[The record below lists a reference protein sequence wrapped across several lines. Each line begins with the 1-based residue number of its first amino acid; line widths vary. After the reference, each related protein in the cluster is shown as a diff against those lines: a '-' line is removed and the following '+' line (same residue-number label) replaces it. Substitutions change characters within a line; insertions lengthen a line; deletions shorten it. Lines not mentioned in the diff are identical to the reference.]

1 MSAIT
6 EPAPAKINLALHVR
20 RRRADGYHDLETLF
34 AFATDGDTITVERA
48 PENSLEITGP
58 FAAALLPSASAAP
71 NWTPASA
78 GAAAETTPVVT
89 ASAGFVTVPTGA
101 STATPTPSTGPSPST
116 PTTPAM
122 AGAQSGAA
130 DNEPPRP
137 STPTQAPWHGNLVTA
152 AADAFTAE
160 FAPTAH
166 HAITLEKRLPI
177 ASGIG
182 GGSADAAATLRALA
196 RLHAVPETDPRLHD
210 IAAKL
215 GADVPACLANRTTLG
230 TGKGDTLTNL
240 EGLADTP
247 LLLVNPNVAVST
259 AAVFKAW
266 GGQDRGPIPEGDL
279 LARATAGRNDLEP
292 PALALAPVIA
302 DVRHLLD
309 AADGVLLSR
318 MSGSGATCFALFETP
333 EARDA
338 AAHAAQARGWWTLAT
353 TLA

>member
-1 MSAIT
+1 MPVIT

-34 AFATDGDTITVERA
+34 AFATDGDLITVEA
-48 PENSLEITGP
+48 AQTNSFTITGP
-58 FAAALLPSASAAP
+58 FAVALL
-71 NWTPASA
+71 
-78 GAAAETTPVVT
+78 
-89 ASAGFVTVPTGA
+89 
-101 STATPTPSTGPSPST
+101 ST
-116 PTTPAM
+116 PNTPPAK
-122 AGAQSGAA
+122 AGAQLGTDSEDAHGSPNA
-130 DNEPPRP
+130 
-137 STPTQAPWHGNLVTA
+137 TQGSAPWNGNLVTA
-152 AADAFTAE
+152 AADAFTTA
-160 FAPTAH
+160 FAPNTH
-166 HAITLEKRLPI
+166 HAITLEKHLPI

-196 RLHAVPETDPRLHD
+196 RLHGVPSTDPRLHD

-240 EGLADTP
+240 EGLSGTP
-247 LLLVNPNVAVST
+247 LLLVNPGVAVST

-266 GGQDRGPIPEGDL
+266 DGQDRGPIPEGDL

-302 DVRHLLD
+302 QVRHLLD
-309 AADGVLLSR
+309 AADGALLSR
-318 MSGSGATCFALFETP
+318 MSGSGATCFALFESP
-333 EARDA
+333 QARDA
-338 AAHAAQARGWWTLAT
+338 AALAAQARGWWTLAT